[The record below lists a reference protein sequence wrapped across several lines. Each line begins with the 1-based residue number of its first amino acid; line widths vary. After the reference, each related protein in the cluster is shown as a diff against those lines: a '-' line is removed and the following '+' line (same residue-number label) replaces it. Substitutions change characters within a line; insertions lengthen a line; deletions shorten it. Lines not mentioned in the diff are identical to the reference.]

1 MIVIYINKGKAK
13 NLLSLFFVEKYEDLL
28 NICLDNENSFFLFWE
43 SLNTDFKVK
52 GIIINKIE
60 KKMKDIK
67 RIHNQLYN
75 SLIKTH

>member
-1 MIVIYINKGKAK
+1 MIVIYINKCKVK
-13 NLLSLFFVEKYEDLL
+13 NLLWLFFVEKYEDLL
-28 NICLDNENSFFLFWE
+28 NICLDNENSFFLFLE

>member
-1 MIVIYINKGKAK
+1 MIVIYINKGKVK
-13 NLLSLFFVEKYEDLL
+13 NLLSLFFVEKCEDLI
-28 NICLDNENSFFLFWE
+28 NKCLDNENSFFLFWE
-43 SLNTDFKVK
+43 LLNTDFKVK

-75 SLIKTH
+75 SLIKSH

>member
-13 NLLSLFFVEKYEDLL
+13 NLLSSFFVEKYEDLL

>member
-13 NLLSLFFVEKYEDLL
+13 NLLSLFFVEKCEDLI
-28 NICLDNENSFFLFWE
+28 NKCLDNENSFFLFLE
-43 SLNTDFKVK
+43 SLNTDFKDK

-75 SLIKTH
+75 SLIKSH